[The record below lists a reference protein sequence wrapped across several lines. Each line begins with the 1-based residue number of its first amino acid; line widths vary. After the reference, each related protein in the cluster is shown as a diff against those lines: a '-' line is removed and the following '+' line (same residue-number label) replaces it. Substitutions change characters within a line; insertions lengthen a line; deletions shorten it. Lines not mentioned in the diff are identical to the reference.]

1 MTKGVY
7 YKKNLS
13 VLVIILLVVLV
24 GTGCYIFYQYK
35 SFNYLNKKYNDIK
48 NKSGNTSITSQ
59 SNILK
64 EGYIVYK
71 TVKNE
76 QYKIYGIGSYVSESG
91 IIIGYNN
98 SLYYLHSSDDF
109 KDIGMISTVSFDSNN
124 IYSNSGTY
132 IRKYKGNEKDLLK
145 VTFSRSVLNTDGS
158 PYPIL
163 IYKDG
168 SIESIEEVEKN

>member
-1 MTKGVY
+1 M
-7 YKKNLS
+7 
-13 VLVIILLVVLV
+13 
-24 GTGCYIFYQYK
+24 
-35 SFNYLNKKYNDIK
+35 
-48 NKSGNTSITSQ
+48 
-59 SNILK
+59 
-64 EGYIVYK
+64 E
-71 TVKNE
+71 
-76 QYKIYGIGSYVSESG
+76 VSESG

-168 SIESIEEVEKN
+168 SIESIEEVEKKLKNYKIKDFISEDCIQRDNNNFCTSASYDVIIQDGTKQVIK